1 MRVLI
6 SSDWQADTH
15 NLAKCEIVR
24 DELIAHVKE
33 YKPDAVILAGD
44 LKHAYNPI
52 DGHVINFW
60 TKTTKMLVAL
70 CPFLVNLG
78 NHDNFSQSLKS
89 DNWFDVLRS
98 NGART
103 ASRGPAVYDIGNGH
117 IAMLPFTKDKKL
129 EQEWADNLAED
140 PRIEPGPS
148 ILIFHTEQT
157 GASLGGK
164 RTWKNASVNLHAE
177 KYLAAFGGHFHE
189 HQRLEGTEEEAP
201 IVYVGSPFCQD
212 WGEANQTKGHVLV
225 DTKGRSTGNWLQWQ
239 QLPTKGV
246 PGWYDSWFLKKNNVT
261 PEPGAYIRRRV
272 MVNSRH
278 ITRQI
283 HEAENKLRKLYG
295 DDKQYFVIPKMVDQS
310 VDGLKL
316 NAASDSEQ
324 LTDYLNATLPDAF
337 KTPFKRVHRYM
348 LEKLQHTRQV
358 LPGSEV
364 RFLGISA
371 RNTLVFPEITLN
383 FQKQGLVLVTGVN
396 KDWQEGNSN
405 GAGKTSLLSLL
416 PVALCGTT
424 TKKQK
429 HNAWAHERNKKPA
442 TVVHRLRDSAGNLIK
457 IVRQARPHALTL
469 TVDKKDKTSGMR
481 GTSKAGTQGDIEK
494 LIGMDYR
501 MLMNSVYFDQTIAN
515 SFVAGSQTT
524 KMELISKLQNLERFD
539 VALASVKVDLKECI
553 EVHDTLVNDIHKHTV
568 LLLAFDEQL
577 ALLETQA
584 VSDYTDKIAKLQKEL
599 NVARHVGQ
607 VLADAKSTY
616 EAMQVDADA
625 LTAELAKT
633 KDAHTE
639 ASMKFRILQ
648 GQRHKVEELRRKG
661 KCFTCGQDTKSL
673 GVGDESLSVQ
683 AWTEADM
690 LVNKLARACGTLER
704 KLKGVNDEL
713 DSYDSQCVTAK
724 RNLAA
729 IQHDMDSFSGM
740 AEAEKK
746 RNFDIGVKRLA
757 VSAKRTKTQT
767 LLDEANAKLLHE
779 VKILELCEYA
789 KKAFSRY
796 GMPMYLSA
804 ALCPVLNNAAD
815 EYSEIFTDGKIKL
828 TFEVVDEEFVVTVVN
843 VSGSAKTRGQSMG
856 ESALA
861 GIIAAFASR
870 SVAPKTN
877 LLIMDEPGHGL
888 DQVSARRFA
897 EGLLRL
903 KDRFE
908 TILITSHSPA
918 IVGALQ
924 GEKTWQVTKRR
935 GVSTLEI
942 IS

>member
-1 MRVLI
+1 MRMLLTA
-6 SSDWQADTH
+6 DWQADTH
-15 NLAKCEIVR
+15 NLAKCVIVR
-24 DELIAHVKE
+24 DELIAHIKE
-33 YKPDAVILAGD
+33 YKPDAVVHAGD

-60 TKTTKMLVAL
+60 TKTTKLLVEL
-70 CPFLVNLG
+70 CPFFINLG

-89 DNWFDVLRS
+89 ENWFDVLRS

-103 ASRGPAVYDIGNGH
+103 ASRGPAVYQVGDGH

-129 EQEWADNLAED
+129 EQEWADNLVED
-140 PRIEPGPS
+140 QRIKEGPC

-164 RTWKNASVNLHAE
+164 RTWKNTDTNLHAE
-177 KYLAAFGGHFHE
+177 KYLGAFGGHFHE
-189 HQRLEGTEEEAP
+189 HQRLEGTN
-201 IVYVGSPFCQD
+201 IWYVGSPFCQD
-212 WGEANQTKGHVLV
+212 WGEANQTKGHFLV
-225 DTKGRSTGNWLQWQ
+225 DTANLNRQWSKQLSTQGI
-239 QLPTKGV
+239 
-246 PGWYDSWFLKKNNVT
+246 PGWYDSWYLKKNNVT
-261 PEPGAYIRRRV
+261 PEPGAYIRRKV
-272 MVNSRH
+272 SVNSRH

-283 HEAENKLRKLYG
+283 HVAEEKLRKLYG
-295 DDKQYFVIPKMVDQS
+295 DDKQYFVIPKMVDQK
-310 VDGLKL
+310 VDGLRL

-324 LTDYLNATLPDAF
+324 LTDYLIATLPEAF
-337 KTPFKRVHRYM
+337 KTPVKRVHAYM

-358 LPGSEV
+358 LPGSEL

-371 RNTLVFPEITLN
+371 RNVLVFPEIKIN
-383 FQKQGLVLVTGVN
+383 FEKQGLVLVTGVN
-396 KDWQEGNSN
+396 KDWQDGNSN

-429 HNAWAHERNKKPA
+429 NNAWAHERNKKPA
-442 TVVHRLRDSAGNLIK
+442 VIMHRLRDSAGNLIK
-457 IVRQARPHALTL
+457 ITRQARPHALTL

-481 GTSKAGTQGDIEK
+481 GTTKAGTQGDIER

-515 SFVAGSQTT
+515 SFVSGTQTT

-539 VALASVKVDLKECI
+539 VALASVKVDLKKCI
-553 EVHDTLVNDIHKHTV
+553 ERYDELVSEQHTKTV
-568 LLLAFDEQL
+568 QMLSYEEQL
-577 ALLETQA
+577 TLLEAQT
-584 VSDYTDKIAKLQKEL
+584 VNDYTDKVAKLQKEL
-599 NVARHVGQ
+599 NVARHEAQ
-607 VLADAKSTY
+607 KLADVKSTY
-616 EAMQVDADA
+616 EAMQIDADA
-625 LTAELAKT
+625 LTAELQKT
-633 KDAHTE
+633 KASHTE
-639 ASMKFRILQ
+639 ATIKFRQLQ
-648 GQRHKVEELRRKG
+648 DNRYRTEQLRRKG
-661 KCFTCGQDTKSL
+661 RCGTCGQDTKSL
-673 GVGDESLSVQ
+673 GMTDENLSVQ
-683 AWTEADM
+683 AWSDADKFM
-690 LVNKLARACGTLER
+690 NHLARACSTLER

-713 DSYDSQCVTAK
+713 DSYDAQCVIAK
-724 RNLAA
+724 RNLAT
-729 IQHDMDSFSGM
+729 IQHDIDSYSGM
-740 AEAEKK
+740 AADEKK
-746 RNFDIGVKRLA
+746 RNFDIGIKRI
-757 VSAKRTKTQT
+757 SISSKSNT
-767 LLDEANAKLLHE
+767 LRMLITDIESKLKHE
-779 VKILELCEYA
+779 SRLLELYEYA

-828 TFEVVDEEFVVTVVN
+828 TFDIVDEEFVVTVIN
-843 VSGSAKTRGQSMG
+843 VSGSVKTRGQSMG
-856 ESALA
+856 EFALA

-908 TILITSHSPA
+908 TILVTSHSPA
-918 IVGALQ
+918 IVSALA
-924 GEKTWQVTKRR
+924 GEQIWTVTKRK
-935 GVSTLEI
+935 GISTLEVV
-942 IS
+942 